1 MASDRV
7 VMNLDQ
13 RARKG
18 GDGLLPGDGSAP
30 SEDAMASAFVQRY
43 GAEYRYV
50 APWHHWI
57 MWDGKRWVQD
67 STGSVFAL
75 IRKLVHEAVSGTKD
89 ERRTATAACL
99 TGDAAG
105 ARLGTVAAA

>member
-1 MASDRV
+1 MTTERV
-7 VMNLDQ
+7 VINLED
-13 RARKG
+13 RARQVPREASPR
-18 GDGLLPGDGSAP
+18 GDAAP
-30 SEDAMASAFVQRY
+30 SEDAMALAFVQRY
-43 GAEYRYV
+43 RAEYRYL
-50 APWHHWI
+50 APWHRWI

-75 IRKLVHEAVSGTKD
+75 IRKLVREAVSGTKD
-89 ERRTATAACL
+89 EHGTATEACL